1 MTQPRDMSPRQAFWA
16 GLRIGAPFIIVVG
29 PFGAV
34 FGVVATEA
42 GLDILQTLIFSV
54 AVIAG
59 AAQLT
64 AIELMVQEAPVAI
77 VLLTALAVNLRMAM
91 YSASLAPHL
100 GAAPVWQRAL
110 MSYLMV
116 DQAYAVGF
124 QQFEK
129 HPDMSVGAKVGYYL
143 GAVCLLCPTW
153 YIATLIGALVGS
165 AIPPSIPVAF
175 AVPIA
180 FLALIG
186 PMLRTMAHMVAAFV
200 SVAGALVFAF
210 IPYDL
215 GLMIA
220 ALLAMGAGALVELWL
235 VRRGRWS

>member
-1 MTQPRDMSPRQAFWA
+1 MTPGQAFWA
-16 GLRIGAPFIIVVG
+16 GLKIGAPFVLVVA

-42 GLDILQTLIFSV
+42 GLDIVQTLVFSI

-64 AIELMVQEAPVAI
+64 AVELMVQGAPTFI

-116 DQAYAVGF
+116 DQAYAIGV
-124 QQFEK
+124 QQFEQ
-129 HPDMSVGAKVGYYL
+129 HPDMPVGAKVGYYF
-143 GAVCLLCPTW
+143 GAVILLCPTW
-153 YIATLIGALVGS
+153 YLATLAGALLGG
-165 AIPPSIPVAF
+165 AIPPSLPVGF

-186 PMLRTMAHMVAAFV
+186 PMLRTLAHMVAAIV
-200 SVAGALVFAF
+200 SVAGALIFAF
-210 IPYDL
+210 VPYNL

-220 ALLAMGAGALVELWL
+220 AILAMGAGALVELWL
-235 VRRGRWS
+235 IRRGRWS

>member
-1 MTQPRDMSPRQAFWA
+1 MTPGQAFWA
-16 GLRIGAPFIIVVG
+16 GLKIGAPFVLVVA

-42 GLDILQTLIFSV
+42 GLDIVQTLVFSI

-64 AIELMVQEAPVAI
+64 AVELMVQDAPTFI

-116 DQAYAVGF
+116 DQAYAIGV
-124 QQFEK
+124 QQFEQ
-129 HPDMSVGAKVGYYL
+129 HPDMPVGAKVGYYF
-143 GAVCLLCPTW
+143 GAVILLCPTW
-153 YIATLIGALVGS
+153 YLATLAGALLGT
-165 AIPPSIPVAF
+165 AIPPSLPVGF

-186 PMLRTMAHMVAAFV
+186 PMLRTLAHMVAAFV
-200 SVAGALVFAF
+200 SVVGALIFAF
-210 IPYDL
+210 VPYNL

-220 ALLAMGAGALVELWL
+220 AILAMGAGALVELWL
-235 VRRGRWS
+235 IRRGRWS

>member
-1 MTQPRDMSPRQAFWA
+1 MTAPRNMSARQAFWA
-16 GLRIGAPFIIVVG
+16 GLRVGAPFVLIVA
-29 PFGAV
+29 PFGMV

-42 GLDILQTLIFSV
+42 GLNVLQTLAFSI

-64 AIELMVQEAPVAI
+64 ATELMVQDAPVFI

-100 GAAPVWQRAL
+100 GAAPIWQRAL

-116 DQAYAVGF
+116 DQAYAVGV
-124 QQFEK
+124 QQFEQ
-129 HPDMSVGAKVGYYL
+129 HPDMPVDAKVGYYF
-143 GAVCLLCPTW
+143 GAVILLCPTW
-153 YIATLIGALVGS
+153 YLSTLGGALLGN

-186 PMLRTMAHMVAAFV
+186 PMLRTLAHMVAAFV
-200 SVAGALVFAF
+200 SVTAALLFAF
-210 IPYDL
+210 VPYNL

-235 VRRGRWS
+235 IRLGRWS

>member
-1 MTQPRDMSPRQAFWA
+1 MTPGQAFWA
-16 GLRIGAPFIIVVG
+16 GLKIGAPFVLVVA

-42 GLDILQTLIFSV
+42 GLDIVQTLVFSI

-64 AIELMVQEAPVAI
+64 AVELMVQDAPTLI

-116 DQAYAVGF
+116 DQAYAIGV
-124 QQFEK
+124 QQFEQ
-129 HPDMSVGAKVGYYL
+129 HPDMPVGAKVGYFF
-143 GAVCLLCPTW
+143 GAVILLCPTW
-153 YIATLIGALVGS
+153 YLATLAGALLGT
-165 AIPPSIPVAF
+165 AIPPSLPVGF

-186 PMLRTMAHMVAAFV
+186 PMLRTLAHMVAAFV
-200 SVAGALVFAF
+200 SVVGALIFAF
-210 IPYDL
+210 VPYNL

-220 ALLAMGAGALVELWL
+220 AILAMGAGALVELWL
-235 VRRGRWS
+235 IRRGRWS

>member
-1 MTQPRDMSPRQAFWA
+1 MTPGQAFWA
-16 GLRIGAPFIIVVG
+16 GLKIGAPFVLVVA

-34 FGVVATEA
+34 FATEA
-42 GLDILQTLIFSV
+42 GLDIVQTLVFSI

-64 AIELMVQEAPVAI
+64 AVELMVQDAPTLI

-116 DQAYAVGF
+116 DQAYAIGV
-124 QQFEK
+124 QQFEQ
-129 HPDMSVGAKVGYYL
+129 HPDMPVGAKVGYFF
-143 GAVCLLCPTW
+143 GAVILLCPTW
-153 YIATLIGALVGS
+153 YLATLAGALLGT
-165 AIPPSIPVAF
+165 AIPPSLPVGF

-186 PMLRTMAHMVAAFV
+186 PMLRTLAHMVAAFV
-200 SVAGALVFAF
+200 SVVGALIFAF
-210 IPYDL
+210 VPYNL

-220 ALLAMGAGALVELWL
+220 AILAMGAGALVELWL
-235 VRRGRWS
+235 IRRGRWS

>member
-1 MTQPRDMSPRQAFWA
+1 MTPGQAFWA
-16 GLRIGAPFIIVVG
+16 GLKIGAPFVLVVA

-42 GLDILQTLIFSV
+42 GLDIVQTLVFSI

-64 AIELMVQEAPVAI
+64 AVELMVQDAPTFI

-116 DQAYAVGF
+116 DQAYAIGV
-124 QQFEK
+124 QQFEQ
-129 HPDMSVGAKVGYYL
+129 HPDMPVGAKVGYFF
-143 GAVCLLCPTW
+143 GAVILLCPTW
-153 YIATLIGALVGS
+153 YLATLAGALLGT
-165 AIPPSIPVAF
+165 AIPPSLPVGF

-186 PMLRTMAHMVAAFV
+186 PMLRTLAHMVAAFV
-200 SVAGALVFAF
+200 SVVGALIFAF
-210 IPYDL
+210 VPYNL

-220 ALLAMGAGALVELWL
+220 AILAMGAGALVELWL
-235 VRRGRWS
+235 IRRGRWS

>member
-1 MTQPRDMSPRQAFWA
+1 MTAPRDMTPGQAFWA
-16 GLRIGAPFIIVVG
+16 GLKIGAPFVLVVA

-42 GLDILQTLIFSV
+42 GLDIVQTLVFSI

-64 AIELMVQEAPVAI
+64 AVELMVQGAPTFI

-116 DQAYAVGF
+116 DQAYAIGV
-124 QQFEK
+124 QQFEQ
-129 HPDMSVGAKVGYYL
+129 HPDMPVGAKVGYYF
-143 GAVCLLCPTW
+143 GAVILLCPTW
-153 YIATLIGALVGS
+153 YLATLAGALLGG
-165 AIPPSIPVAF
+165 AIPPSLPVGF

-186 PMLRTMAHMVAAFV
+186 PMLRTLAHMVAAIV
-200 SVAGALVFAF
+200 SVAGALIFAF
-210 IPYDL
+210 VPYNL

-220 ALLAMGAGALVELWL
+220 AILAMGAGALVELWL
-235 VRRGRWS
+235 IRRGRWS

>member
-1 MTQPRDMSPRQAFWA
+1 MTAPRDMTPGQAFWA
-16 GLRIGAPFIIVVG
+16 GLKIGAPFVLVVA

-42 GLDILQTLIFSV
+42 GLDIVQTLVFSI

-64 AIELMVQEAPVAI
+64 AVELMVQDAPTLI

-116 DQAYAVGF
+116 DQAYAIGV
-124 QQFEK
+124 QQFEQ
-129 HPDMSVGAKVGYYL
+129 HPDMPVGAKVGYFF
-143 GAVCLLCPTW
+143 GAVILLCPTW
-153 YIATLIGALVGS
+153 YLATLAGALLGT
-165 AIPPSIPVAF
+165 AIPPSLPVGF

-186 PMLRTMAHMVAAFV
+186 PMLRTLAHMVAAFV
-200 SVAGALVFAF
+200 SVVGALIFAF
-210 IPYDL
+210 VPYNL

-220 ALLAMGAGALVELWL
+220 AILAMGAGALVELWL
-235 VRRGRWS
+235 IRRGRWS